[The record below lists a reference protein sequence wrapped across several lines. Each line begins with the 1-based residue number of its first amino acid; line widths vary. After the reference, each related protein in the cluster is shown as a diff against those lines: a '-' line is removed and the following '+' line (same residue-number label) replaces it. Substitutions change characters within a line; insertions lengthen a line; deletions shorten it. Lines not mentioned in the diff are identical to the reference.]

1 MYNIEEKMQALKR
14 LQEAIDA
21 CRKVGIDF
29 NTDIKPKQEPKQE
42 PKQAA
47 ATAPMPAPAP
57 NRVGRTE
64 GPAHNNIERIVRAL
78 AVKGKISVTQ
88 VRKEAKKMGFNVYSV
103 GQSLRRLEEMGV
115 VARDGDTITLL

>member
-29 NTDIKPKQEPKQE
+29 MKQEPKQE

-47 ATAPMPAPAP
+47 ATAPMPSPAP

-88 VRKEAKKMGFNVYSV
+88 VRKEAKKMGFNIYSV